1 MRSFAFAIC
10 AGVAYR
16 NLFVG
21 MGGRTTADAA
31 EDGRDGDG
39 DDDDDDDGN
48 DDDVDVDDDV
58 EKGAIAVVR
67 GRGRSGG
74 STRPTIVV
82 GRRAAAAAARW
93 REGSMVSAWRY
104 CHAPLRSLLAAKYN
118 YYRDNNKIVEITV
131 KGSVVIS
138 VVLYDW
144 GFHVSS
150 KVSKQSTL
158 HTT

>member
-1 MRSFAFAIC
+1 
-10 AGVAYR
+10 
-16 NLFVG
+16 

-48 DDDVDVDDDV
+48 DDDVDVDDGV

-93 REGSMVSAWRY
+93 REGSMVSGGVIVT
-104 CHAPLRSLLAAKYN
+104 LRSAPCLLRN
-118 YYRDNNKIVEITV
+118 
-131 KGSVVIS
+131 
-138 VVLYDW
+138 
-144 GFHVSS
+144 
-150 KVSKQSTL
+150 
-158 HTT
+158 TTR

>member
-16 NLFVG
+16 NLLVG

-31 EDGRDGDG
+31 EDGRGGDGDGDDDGDDGDGDDG
-39 DDDDDDDGN
+39 DDDDDDG
-48 DDDVDVDDDV
+48 DDDDD
-58 EKGAIAVVR
+58 EKGEIAIVR

-93 REGSMVSAWRY
+93 REGSMVSGGV
-104 CHAPLRSLLAAKYN
+104 
-118 YYRDNNKIVEITV
+118 IV
-131 KGSVVIS
+131 
-138 VVLYDW
+138 
-144 GFHVSS
+144 
-150 KVSKQSTL
+150 TL
-158 HTT
+158 HSAPCLLRNLTINL